1 MIIEVNLLPGRQSSQ
16 RSSGPAFGA
25 LTDRF
30 RAALA
35 DRYLAAAVVMLIGSA
50 SAVGAMHVLQTKDA
64 EQLDERQTVAVGD
77 STRLS
82 SVIKDRKQALAE
94 RDSVDRQLAII
105 AAIDSNRYV
114 WAHVLDEVS
123 QSLPAYTWLTKVNQI
138 SAPPAPPA
146 ARQAAADSAKKGVT
160 AGAADTAAANAA
172 QCAVKFRLVGQTVD
186 IQALTT
192 FMRDLESSPFV
203 QRVQLAKSEAVI
215 VDGRDVTEFTLDGEF
230 EAPARGLVRTRTT
243 TVPLR

>member
-1 MIIEVNLLPGRQSSQ
+1 MIIEVNLLPGRQASQ
-16 RSSGPAFGA
+16 RGSAPSLGA
-25 LTDRF
+25 LADRL
-30 RAALA
+30 RGAVA
-35 DRYLAAAVVMLIGSA
+35 DRYLAAAVVMLIGTA
-50 SAVGAMHVLQTKDA
+50 GAVGAMHVLQTKDA
-64 EQLDERQTVAVGD
+64 EQLAERETVAVSD

-82 SVIKDRKQALAE
+82 SVIRDRKQALAE
-94 RDSVDRQLAII
+94 RDSVERQLAII

-123 QSLPAYTWLTKVNQI
+123 QSLPAYTWLTKVNQV
-138 SAPPAPPA
+138 SAPPVPAA
-146 ARQAAADSAKKGVT
+146 ARQAASDSAKKGVT
-160 AGAADTAAANAA
+160 PADSAAAAA
-172 QCAVKFRLVGQTVD
+172 PQGGVKFRVVGQTVD

-230 EAPARGLVRTRTT
+230 ESPARGLVRTRTT